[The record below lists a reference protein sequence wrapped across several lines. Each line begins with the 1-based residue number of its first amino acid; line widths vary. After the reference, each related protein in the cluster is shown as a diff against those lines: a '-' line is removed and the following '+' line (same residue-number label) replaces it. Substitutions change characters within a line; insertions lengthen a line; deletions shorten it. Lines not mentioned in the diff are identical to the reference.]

1 MGIKLDGKEIANKIR
16 AELKNKIEDLKDN
29 NIKVPMLANIL
40 VGDDGGSRYY
50 FNTQNK
56 VCNNIGILTKSI
68 ELEENTQEQT
78 LLNVIDELNYN
89 EDVSGIIIQ
98 LPLPKHIDQNKVTS
112 AISVEKD
119 IDGLN
124 SLSAGRLFKGQKCF
138 VPCTPKGII
147 RLIKETGIEIEG
159 KEAVILGRSNIVGK
173 PVAQLL
179 LKENATV
186 TMCHSRTKDLKNV
199 CKRADILVVAIGRP
213 NSIDEE
219 YIKEGAIVIDV
230 GTSVVDGK
238 LTGDVKLEKV
248 LSTAAYTTPVPGGVG
263 PMTTTML
270 LVNLCEGHI

>member
-16 AELKNKIEDLKDN
+16 AELKNKIGDLKDN
-29 NIKVPMLANIL
+29 NMKIPMLANVL

-68 ELEENTQEQT
+68 ELEESTQEKT
-78 LLNVIDELNYN
+78 LLDVINELNN
-89 EDVSGIIIQ
+89 DKDVSGIIIQ
-98 LPLPKHIDQNKVTS
+98 LPLPKHIDENKVTS

-124 SLSAGRLFKGQKCF
+124 SLSGGKLFKGEKCF
-138 VPCTPKGII
+138 IPCTPKGIV

-159 KEAVILGRSNIVGK
+159 KEAVVIGRSNIVGK

-186 TMCHSRTKDLKNV
+186 TMCHSRTINLKDV

-238 LTGDVKLEKV
+238 LTGDVKYEQV
-248 LSTAAYTTPVPGGVG
+248 LPVASYATPVPGGVG

-270 LVNLCEGHI
+270 LVNLCERHI